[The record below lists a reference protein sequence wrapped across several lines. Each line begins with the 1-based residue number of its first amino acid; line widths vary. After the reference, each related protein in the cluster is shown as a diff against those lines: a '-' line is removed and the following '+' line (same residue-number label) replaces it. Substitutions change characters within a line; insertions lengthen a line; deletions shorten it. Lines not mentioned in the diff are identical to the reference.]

1 MNQVHD
7 GRDGVKYARGLYIAI
22 IWNVK
27 YTLVRIPGMIFEYLL
42 IQNVNING
50 DGMTLNLIS
59 KL

>member
-7 GRDGVKYARGLYIAI
+7 GRDGVKYARGLYCHYLECRVYAGEDS
-22 IWNVK
+22 
-27 YTLVRIPGMIFEYLL
+27 GMIFEYLL